1 VAVTGQ
7 DLRVAWYRF
16 RADFRRRRA
25 GYLAI
30 VLLVGLVGGV
40 AMGALAAARRTQSSF
55 STYLASTNPSNF
67 NVSVFG
73 GFNNGAGA
81 SYSAAATKEI
91 AALPGVRHVEAAMV
105 ITASPLLRNGA
116 PTLDAA
122 VLQNTLALACVDG
135 LYFDQDRLAV
145 TQGRMADPDRPDEI
159 VMTAVAAHLL
169 GFHVG
174 EVIPYG
180 FYTQQQQSLPGFGT
194 PKVPPHRRIDAKLV
208 GIVQVS
214 NAIVQDDIDRLPTFV
229 FFTPALGREIVADG
243 GQGEG
248 GAITYGLQVDHG
260 NAGVA
265 KVEQEFAALVP
276 KRTTAAFHAIAP
288 VQAKVDRT
296 VKPIAIA
303 LGVFGAVAALAALLI
318 GVQMISRQLRAADE
332 DLSVLRAL
340 GAAPSTTMADG
351 LIGIVSA
358 IAVGAL
364 LAVAVAVALSPLS
377 PIGPVRSVYPGSA
390 VAFDWTVLAL
400 GLATLVVGLG
410 AIALALAYRGA
421 PHRVAQRQASR
432 EPRASKAVQAVA
444 SSGLPP
450 PAAVGVR
457 FALESGRGRTA
468 VPVRSALLGAVL
480 AVALVVAT
488 LTFGSGLGSLVSHPS
503 LYGWNWTYMLNPT
516 NSVPSQAE
524 TLLAHD
530 HDVAAWAG
538 YDYNDAVIDGQTVPF
553 LFEDTQSD
561 EAHPVAPPILSGH
574 GVAGKDQIVLGA
586 ATVKQLDTHL
596 GGTVVVSFG
605 LPKDAPF
612 YVPPTHVRVV
622 GTATMPAVGFSS
634 VISDHTSMGIGAI
647 VSRAIEPGA
656 FQRAQLS
663 PDPTLNGPD
672 LIFVRLRAGVPDAVG
687 LAGLKRIAAS
697 ANRDLDAVPNGG
709 GQGNSVSVV
718 GVQRPAEIVNYRST
732 GATPALLASA
742 LAAGAV
748 IALGLTLAA
757 SVRRRRHDLALLKTL
772 GFTQRQLAA
781 ALAWQA
787 SVAAIVGVVVG
798 VPAGIALGRW
808 FWDLFA
814 RQIYAV
820 PDATVPVV
828 SVVIVALGALVLAN
842 VVAALPGRS
851 AARTPTALLL
861 RSE

>member
-1 VAVTGQ
+1 VTGQ
-7 DLRVAWYRF
+7 DLRIAWYRF
-16 RADFRRRRA
+16 RIDFRHRRA
-25 GYLAI
+25 GYVAI

-40 AMGALAAARRTQSSF
+40 AMGSLAAARRTQSSF
-55 STYLASTNPSNF
+55 STYLASTNPSTF
-67 NVSVFG
+67 DVSVYG
-73 GFNNGAGA
+73 GFNNVSGAN
-81 SYSAAATKEI
+81 YSAAATKEI
-91 AALPGVRHVEAAMV
+91 AALPGVKHVEAAIV
-105 ITASPLLRNGA
+105 LTAAPVLRSGA
-116 PTLDAA
+116 PRLDTA
-122 VLQNTLALACVDG
+122 VLENTFALASVNG
-135 LYFDQDRLAV
+135 LYFDEDRLAV
-145 TQGRMADPDRPDEI
+145 TEGRMANPDRPDEI

-180 FYTQQQQSLPGFGT
+180 FYTQQQQGLPAFGT

-208 GIVQVS
+208 GLVQLN
-214 NAIVQDDIDRLPTFV
+214 NAIVQDDIDRLPTFI
-229 FFTPALGREIVADG
+229 FFTPALGQEIVADG

-248 GAITYGLQVDHG
+248 GAVTYGLQVDGG

-265 KVEQEFAALVP
+265 KVEREFNAVP
-276 KRTTAAFHAIAP
+276 TRSTAAFHAISP
-288 VQAKVDRT
+288 VEAKVDRT

-318 GVQMISRQLRAADE
+318 GVQVISRQLRAADE

-340 GAAPSTTMADG
+340 GAAPGTTVADG
-351 LIGIVSA
+351 LIGIVGA
-358 IAVGAL
+358 ITVGAL
-364 LAVAVAVALSPLS
+364 LAAVVAFALSPLS
-377 PIGPVRSVYPGSA
+377 PLGPVRSVYPGSA
-390 VAFDWTVLAL
+390 IASDWTVLGI
-400 GLATLVVGLG
+400 GLAILVVGLG
-410 AIALALAYRGA
+410 SIALALAYRGA
-421 PHRVAQRQASR
+421 PHRVAQRQASSS
-432 EPRASKAVQAVA
+432 PRASRVVHAVA
-444 SSGLPP
+444 STGLPP

-488 LTFGSGLGSLVSHPS
+488 LTFGSGLQSLVSHPS
-503 LYGWNWTYMLNPT
+503 LYGWNWTSMLNPT
-516 NSVPSQAE
+516 NSVPPQAL
-524 TLLAHD
+524 TLLGHD

-538 YDYNDAVIDGQTVPF
+538 YDYNDAEIDGQTVPF
-553 LFEDTQSD
+553 LIQDSQSD
-561 EAHPVAPPILSGH
+561 RRDPVAPPILSGH
-574 GVAGKDQIVLGA
+574 GVENKDQVVLGA
-586 ATVKQLDTHL
+586 ETVKQLHTHL

-612 YVPPTHVRVV
+612 YVPPTNVVVV

-634 VISDHTSMGIGAI
+634 VISDHTSMGTGAL
-647 VSRAIEPGA
+647 VSRGIEPAA
-656 FQRAQLS
+656 FQKAQLS
-663 PDPTLNGPD
+663 TDPTLNGPN
-672 LIFVRLRAGVPDAVG
+672 LVFVRLRADVPRAIG

-697 ANRDLDAVPNGG
+697 ADRDLAAVPNGG

-732 GATPALLASA
+732 GATPTLLASA

-787 SVAAIVGVVVG
+787 SVAAVIGVVVG
-798 VPAGIALGRW
+798 VPVGIALGRW
-808 FWDLFA
+808 LWDLFA

-820 PDATVPVV
+820 PDATVPTL
-828 SVVIVALGALVLAN
+828 SVVVVALGALVLAN
-842 VVAALPGRS
+842 IMAALPGRS

-861 RSE
+861 HSE